1 VLAKKYKLHLKK
13 DLDLVYKK
21 GRRLGTSSLSISFV
35 ITKDEISKF
44 AVFVPKKIF
53 KKAHDRN
60 KAKRRIFELIRTNY
74 DNFPNNLAII
84 FFAKK
89 EVIDKDFDLLQKEI
103 EEIISNLPQNIA

>member
-1 VLAKKYKLHLKK
+1 MLAKKYKLHLKK

-21 GRRLGTSSLSISFV
+21 GRRFGTNSLSISYI

-60 KAKRRIFELIRTNY
+60 RAKRRIFELIRTNY
-74 DNFPNNLAII
+74 DNFPSNLAVI

-89 EVIDKDFDLLQKEI
+89 EVIDQDFVLLQKEI
-103 EEIISNLPQNIA
+103 EEIIANLPKSIL